1 MFPVQSNHHV
11 VGIPIFRHA
20 LLERSQTCTPSN
32 GRESLGAGRTWTSA
46 LPVPRTSLRYLE
58 VKVIEH
64 GWEIP
69 HKCHKIGIQMG
80 ESSKEN
86 RGLSRSFHV
95 FPLPEKNSQS
105 EHPRSQSGARSGK
118 SQYCTQLLSPA
129 LRSCRWTQYVSCTQ
143 WTHESAH
150 VWKTLTI
157 LGGEI

>member
-32 GRESLGAGRTWTSA
+32 GRESLGAERTWTSA

-95 FPLPEKNSQS
+95 FPLPEKKLSVRTSKEPVRSPFGQEPVLHATPEPS
-105 EHPRSQSGARSGK
+105 APLMPVDPVCLLYPVDPRIG
-118 SQYCTQLLSPA
+118 
-129 LRSCRWTQYVSCTQ
+129 SCLENPDHFGR
-143 WTHESAH
+143 
-150 VWKTLTI
+150 
-157 LGGEI
+157 